1 LLSAPAANTSISGL
15 TSRQLEIQQGV
26 EQHLANKVEQLLTTV
41 VGNGRARAQV
51 AAQLNFEQVDRTIES
66 FDPEGQVVETEQRSE
81 TGTGAATDA
90 GSQTVISNSYLN
102 SRRMERIV
110 GAVGGVTR
118 LTVAVLV
125 DERALQSSDLA
136 QGGVDNRLASIEA
149 MVRDAIGIDETRN
162 DRLTVTAIPFEP
174 VTVTDDPLV
183 GTMVPPS
190 GPTRLLEIAQQ
201 LSRPLIALTAIVA
214 LLLLAWR
221 VLRTVPALPRAG
233 EATQESLTGGGAGRP
248 DLEPGAEP
256 SPAALIQR
264 RLQTVAA
271 DRPELTAQV
280 VRTWLT
286 ESR

>member
-1 LLSAPAANTSISGL
+1 L
-15 TSRQLEIQQGV
+15 
-26 EQHLANKVEQLLTTV
+26 
-41 VGNGRARAQV
+41 
-51 AAQLNFEQVDRTIES
+51 
-66 FDPEGQVVETEQRSE
+66 
-81 TGTGAATDA
+81 
-90 GSQTVISNSYLN
+90 
-102 SRRMERIV
+102 ERIV

-125 DERALQSSDLA
+125 DERALQSNDLA

-149 MVRDAIGIDETRN
+149 MVRDAIGIDDVRN
-162 DRLTVTAIPFEP
+162 DRITVTAIPFEP
-174 VTVTDDPLV
+174 VTVADDPLIGPV
-183 GTMVPPS
+183 GQPS
-190 GPTRLLEIAQQ
+190 GSMRLLEIAQR

-233 EATQESLTGGGAGRP
+233 EATQESLAASGVGNP
-248 DLEPGAEP
+248 DLTHGAEP
-256 SPAALIQR
+256 SPAALIQQ

-286 ESR
+286 ES